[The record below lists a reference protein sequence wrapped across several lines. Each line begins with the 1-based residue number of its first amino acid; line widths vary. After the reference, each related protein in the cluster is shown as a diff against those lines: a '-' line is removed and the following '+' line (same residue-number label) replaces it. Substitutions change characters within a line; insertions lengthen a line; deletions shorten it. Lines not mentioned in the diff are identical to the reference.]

1 MAQKFTVPI
10 TVKQL
15 ASAGSDAV
23 TVYVDADT
31 FARLKVEA
39 GGRLTWGSGASAGDV
54 NLYRASADVLQTD
67 DTFKTPILYV
77 DNIEIDTTGATTD
90 QVLKFDGTK
99 FVPGT
104 GGSGGGAS
112 LTISDTPPTVGVIAG
127 DLWYESD
134 TGKTFVYYDSY
145 WVEIVGSTG
154 AQGPTGATGP
164 TIPVAMRGS
173 TLSLPGV
180 ILSAELIGQSLAAQ
194 TVLYFPIVV
203 PTAITLSEIS
213 ANVTTQSS
221 TAGCK
226 SRIAIYNS
234 DASWIPTTL
243 VLDCGEIACD
253 STGVKTLSMTQSLS
267 AGRYFIRLHGDNSAS
282 RPSFYCYRGSPITGT
297 LLGSTNQFV
306 SAISK
311 TGQTYAAAEAT
322 VASGNLPS
330 NGSTSTSPFV
340 YFVRSVWS

>member
-1 MAQKFTVPI
+1 MATNFPTSLDALTNP
-10 TVKQL
+10 TGTDTL
-15 ASAGSDAV
+15 ASPDHAGQHADANDAIEALQAKVGVNSSAV
-23 TVYVDADT
+23 TTSLDY
-31 FARLKVEA
+31 KV
-39 GGRLTWGSGASAGDV
+39 SQ
-54 NLYRASADVLQTD
+54 RA
-67 DTFKTPILYV
+67 
-77 DNIEIDTTGATTD
+77 
-90 QVLKFDGTK
+90 
-99 FVPGT
+99 
-104 GGSGGGAS
+104 
-112 LTISDTPPTVGVIAG
+112 
-127 DLWYESD
+127 
-134 TGKTFVYYDSY
+134 
-145 WVEIVGSTG
+145 
-154 AQGPTGATGP
+154 
-164 TIPVAMRGS
+164 TIPVTMRGS

-180 ILSAELIGQSLAAQ
+180 ILSAELTGQSLAAQ
-194 TVLYFPIVV
+194 IVLYFPIVV
-203 PTAITLSEIS
+203 TTAITLSEIS
-213 ANVTTQSS
+213 VNVTTQSA

-282 RPSFYCYRGSPITGT
+282 RPSFYCYRGSPITGA
-297 LLGSTNQFV
+297 LLGSTTQFI